1 MHKILNS
8 EQIKVSW
15 GDLSDLITTMTPSEK
30 GYFRK
35 SRVGFTGQE
44 SASMRIFD
52 VLERGCKPE
61 TAAIRE
67 ATDLHEENIYSL
79 RSFLYKHILRSLK
92 SFHLEKSKQFALR
105 EVLDH
110 AEILLGKGLHEQSKR
125 YVQQGIENSDPHVL
139 PAYQVLFRIQ
149 QIQLLKFLEEDEKI
163 TATEEIVDAI
173 SHSADIIKHSYIA
186 RRGLTKALYFV
197 NRHFPLRDDTIKQQ
211 TAELLNELLAIPDD
225 PSQNYLM
232 RNSRNAAISLLYR
245 LLGNWDAAITF
256 QEKTIRIIEQV
267 DAQLLNRNIPVINSY
282 YYYVSLLLN
291 KGDEIGFN
299 TAMAQLEASPVSGK
313 AEIRY
318 KEAIVLQ
325 LKLDKCIF
333 TKQFSEGAAV
343 VQEAEQFLT
352 EAHPIPGLRQDM
364 VYRLLVY
371 YIFTRDFDT
380 ALSKLLQ
387 LLHANE
393 PHTLRSFPVHL
404 RLLQILIHFE
414 LKHYLLLPSLIRNTY
429 RFMMQQELY
438 FEVERVIL
446 NFFKRILSKSD
457 QQALSKE
464 FAHLLQQFNQI
475 ENDYNERLA
484 MHTFFD
490 YKYWVERLRG

>member
-1 MHKILNS
+1 
-8 EQIKVSW
+8 
-15 GDLSDLITTMTPSEK
+15 
-30 GYFRK
+30 
-35 SRVGFTGQE
+35 
-44 SASMRIFD
+44 MRIFD
-52 VLERGCKPE
+52 VLERGCVPK
-61 TAAIRE
+61 TAAIRQ

-110 AEILLGKGLHEQSKR
+110 AEILLSKGLHEQSKR
-125 YVQQGIENSDPHVL
+125 YVEQGITNSHPDTL

-149 QIQLLKFLEEDEKI
+149 QIQLLKFLDETEKLH
-163 TATEEIVDAI
+163 ATEEIVDAI
-173 SHSADIIKHSYIA
+173 TQSADIIKHSYIA

-197 NRHFPLRDDTIKQQ
+197 NRHFPLRDDAVKQQ
-211 TAELLNELLAIPDD
+211 VYILLDQLLAIPDD
-225 PSQNYLM
+225 PQQNYLM
-232 RNSRNAAISLLYR
+232 RNSRNAALSLLYR
-245 LLGNWDAAITF
+245 LLGDWDAAITY

-267 DAQLLNRNIPVINSY
+267 DAQSLNRNIPVINAY
-282 YYYVSLLLN
+282 YNYVSLLLN
-291 KGDEIGFN
+291 KGDYAGF
-299 TAMAQLEASPVSGK
+299 TAAMQQLAASPVQGK
-313 AEIRY
+313 AEARY

-325 LKLDKCIF
+325 LQLDSVIF
-333 TKQFSEGAAV
+333 SKQFSDGAPVIRA
-343 VQEAEQFLT
+343 AEQFLT
-352 EAHPIPGLRQDM
+352 GIHPIPGLQQDM
-364 VYRLLVY
+364 VYRLVVY
-371 YIFTRDFDT
+371 YIFTRDFDA
-380 ALSKLLQ
+380 ALAKLLQ
-387 LLHANE
+387 LLHANAQ
-393 PHTLRSFPVHL
+393 HTLRSFPVHL
-404 RLLQILIHFE
+404 RLLQILIHYE
-414 LKHYLLLPSLIRNTY
+414 LQHYLLLPSLIRNTY

-475 ENDYNERLA
+475 ENDYNERMA